1 MSLKPRLSFVAN
13 KENTIPSTSTTN
25 TIEMKKKKSST
36 TLKTKTTTNS
46 LKSDTILNEIKK
58 VLMTND
64 DSDSKI
70 SDIHKIIYGCY
81 PGNQQQHYQQ

>member
-1 MSLKPRLSFVAN
+1 
-13 KENTIPSTSTTN
+13 
-25 TIEMKKKKSST
+25 MK
-36 TLKTKTTTNS
+36 
-46 LKSDTILNEIKK
+46 LNEIKK

-81 PGNQQQHYQQ
+81 PSNQQQHYQQ